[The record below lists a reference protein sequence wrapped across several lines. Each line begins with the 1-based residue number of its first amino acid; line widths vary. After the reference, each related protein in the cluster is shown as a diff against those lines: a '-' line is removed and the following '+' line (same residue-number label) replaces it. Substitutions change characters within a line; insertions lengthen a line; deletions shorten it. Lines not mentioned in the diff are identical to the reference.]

1 MDITSYL
8 VLHTSYYTASQM
20 KAYKSLEAFNY
31 FVCGWVNDLGTKEAL
46 NKCRLVFARV
56 NHSQRSG
63 ETPLKTWIVAKEDGE
78 VVTAHCNCMA
88 GLSESCSH
96 VGAVLFAIEAG
107 VKMRETASCTTEK
120 CKWLMPSH
128 VKKVFRPQWS
138 VSCSCRPCLSHCYTA
153 PTCMFTY
160 MLVCLSHV
168 QIPAAPVAM
177 IDFSS
182 AKSKKQKLDDAIAGR
197 TGEKHTFQRPTVQ
210 GSKLE
215 RGSERYMQFFKTLSR
230 NSPRSAALMSRE
242 PYYRECVPKSV
253 SKLPKPLPQYRT
265 PEMLQLSPTE
275 LQNACQDFRQ
285 EELTQPQVQAVEEET
300 RNQSLSAIWFSQRAG
315 RITASRLKQVLQTS
329 LAQPSKS
336 LIKSI
341 CYPEAHK
348 FSTAATRYL
357 LGIREPIR
365 KANCIQFFADAE
377 GYRLVVKSN
386 VQFYPWYTLIISRI
400 SVSYSTSNL

>member
-128 VKKVFRPQWS
+128 VKK
-138 VSCSCRPCLSHCYTA
+138 
-153 PTCMFTY
+153 
-160 MLVCLSHV
+160 
-168 QIPAAPVAM
+168 IPAAPVAM

-197 TGEKHTFQRPTVQ
+197 TGFQ
-210 GSKLE
+210 L
-215 RGSERYMQFFKTLSR
+215 
-230 NSPRSAALMSRE
+230 
-242 PYYRECVPKSV
+242 
-253 SKLPKPLPQYRT
+253 
-265 PEMLQLSPTE
+265 
-275 LQNACQDFRQ
+275 
-285 EELTQPQVQAVEEET
+285 
-300 RNQSLSAIWFSQRAG
+300 
-315 RITASRLKQVLQTS
+315 
-329 LAQPSKS
+329 
-336 LIKSI
+336 
-341 CYPEAHK
+341 
-348 FSTAATRYL
+348 
-357 LGIREPIR
+357 
-365 KANCIQFFADAE
+365 
-377 GYRLVVKSN
+377 
-386 VQFYPWYTLIISRI
+386 
-400 SVSYSTSNL
+400 

>member
-1 MDITSYL
+1 MT
-8 VLHTSYYTASQM
+8 
-20 KAYKSLEAFNY
+20 
-31 FVCGWVNDLGTKEAL
+31 
-46 NKCRLVFARV
+46 
-56 NHSQRSG
+56 
-63 ETPLKTWIVAKEDGE
+63 
-78 VVTAHCNCMA
+78 

-128 VKKVFRPQWS
+128 VKK
-138 VSCSCRPCLSHCYTA
+138 
-153 PTCMFTY
+153 
-160 MLVCLSHV
+160 
-168 QIPAAPVAM
+168 IPAAPVAM

-197 TGEKHTFQRPTVQ
+197 
-210 GSKLE
+210 
-215 RGSERYMQFFKTLSR
+215 
-230 NSPRSAALMSRE
+230 
-242 PYYRECVPKSV
+242 
-253 SKLPKPLPQYRT
+253 
-265 PEMLQLSPTE
+265 TE

-300 RNQSLSAIWFSQRAG
+300 RNQSSSPIWFSQRAG

-348 FSTAATRYL
+348 FSTAATRYGCKYEATARKQYEGVQSLHHQGFSCKDSGLWLNPQWPYMGASPDGCVTCTCHGTGICEIKCPHSKQEEANLRLCAGEQGFCLVNDGGTVKLDRRHAYYHQVQAQLHVVDVDYCDFVVWTKNDLFVERIVL
-357 LGIREPIR
+357 LGQQLTRGKFQLQDDQEGE
-365 KANCIQFFADAE
+365 KA
-377 GYRLVVKSN
+377 
-386 VQFYPWYTLIISRI
+386 
-400 SVSYSTSNL
+400 